1 MKREVKL
8 IQIAD
13 SRKAAW
19 QFSRPTFNHSDMD
32 MEDAT
37 KMDIGFNSV
46 CMLTF
51 QIKSSM
57 LFRDFIFTL
66 RPLMCWAM
74 SSRDVPF
81 TKENITISD
90 EFKDSWGTNGIE
102 DAIARVASGEHQ
114 NQARQSL
121 PMTLSTQFTINLDFR
136 SACGLIKSMKAI
148 DENLYNT
155 YGILFENAMED
166 VPGFLG
172 NDIKSFEKSYLYS
185 EEEGNVKSISKLGS
199 MVNGCYAMNYA
210 MMAQFLRQS
219 HARIKTDIW
228 DDIKNNGY
236 FRAAKRNQSDKVG
249 VEFYIPDA
257 DYSRLMSVRSHWFAD
272 WAPDMWGTMIEDYT
286 KHMTTEEFWNFIPCG
301 AGKPDPFHY
310 HTLKRVERDDLNEPC
325 PIAIEKPSLILD
337 RCTEQG
343 HNYVVERY
351 AELAAKGY
359 IKDNPNNLLR
369 KRYEHNCSQNK

>member
-1 MKREVKL
+1 MKREIKL
-8 IQIAD
+8 IQVAD
-13 SRKAAW
+13 SRKEAW
-19 QFSRPTFNHSDMD
+19 QFSRPTFNHGDMD
-32 MEDAT
+32 IADAV

-81 TKENITISD
+81 TKDNITISD
-90 EFKDSWGTNGIE
+90 EFESWGQDGIDE
-102 DAIARVASGEHQ
+102 AIERVANGEHQ

-148 DENLYNT
+148 DDDLYEC
-155 YGILFENAMED
+155 YGVLLEEAMKD
-166 VPGFLG
+166 VPGFEG
-172 NDIKSFEKSYLYS
+172 NQIKSFEKSYLFS
-185 EEEGNVKSISKLGS
+185 KDEGFKKPVEKLGG
-199 MVNGCYAMNYA
+199 MINGCYKMNYA

-219 HARIKTDIW
+219 HARIKTGIW
-228 DDIKNNGY
+228 DNIRRIGY
-236 FRAAKRNQSDKVG
+236 FDSAKFYQSDKLA

-272 WAPDMWGTMIEDYT
+272 WATDMWGGMIGDYT
-286 KHMTTEEFWNFIPCG
+286 KDMTTEEFFNFIPCG
-301 AGKPDPFHY
+301 NGKPDPFYY
-310 HTLKRVERDDLNEPC
+310 HTLKRVDRDDLNEPC
-325 PIAIEKPSLILD
+325 PIALESPKLIAE
-337 RCTEQG
+337 RFEAQG
-343 HNYVVERY
+343 
-351 AELAAKGY
+351 
-359 IKDNPNNLLR
+359 DNPVIQRYIEMAALGLINDNPDNELR
-369 KRYEHNCSQNK
+369 KRYEQNCSQNK